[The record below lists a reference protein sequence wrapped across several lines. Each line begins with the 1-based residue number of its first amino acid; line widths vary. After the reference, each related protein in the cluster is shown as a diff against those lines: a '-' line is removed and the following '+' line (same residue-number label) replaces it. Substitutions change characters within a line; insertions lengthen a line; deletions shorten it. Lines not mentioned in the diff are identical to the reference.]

1 MPVQPIPEG
10 YSTVTPYLIVAD
22 AAAALKFYK
31 EVFGAVEELR
41 VEWPGGKIGHAEFMI
56 GDSRVMLASEFP
68 EIGAVAPTTVGGS
81 SVTLAI
87 YTADVDS
94 MFSRALAAGAKE
106 ERPVA
111 NQFYGDRSGM
121 ITDPFGHKWSL
132 STHIEDVSPEEM
144 KRRQEAMF
152 RESDRGD
159 DR

>member
-31 EVFGAVEELR
+31 EVFGAVEEMR

-87 YTADVDS
+87 YTADVDA

-152 RESDRGD
+152 RESDSDGD
-159 DR
+159 R

>member
-10 YSTVTPYLIVAD
+10 YGTVTPYLIVND
-22 AAAALKFYK
+22 AVAALEFYK
-31 EVFGAVEELR
+31 KAFGAVEEMR
-41 VEWPGGKIGHAEFMI
+41 VEWPGGKTGHAEFTI

-87 YTADVDS
+87 YTEDVDA
-94 MFSRALAAGAKE
+94 MFARALAEGAKQ
-106 ERPVA
+106 ERPVE
-111 NQFYGDRSGM
+111 NQFYGDRSGT

-132 STHIEDVSPEEM
+132 STHIEDVSPDEL

-152 RESDRGD
+152 RESDRGGD
-159 DR
+159 S